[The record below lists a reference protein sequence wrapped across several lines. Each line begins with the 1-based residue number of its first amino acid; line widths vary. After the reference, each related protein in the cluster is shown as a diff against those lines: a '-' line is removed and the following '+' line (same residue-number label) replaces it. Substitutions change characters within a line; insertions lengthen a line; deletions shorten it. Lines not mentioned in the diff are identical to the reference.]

1 MRTPRPIGPTTHAS
15 GLLLAAVL
23 LAGTAWPVPAQG
35 DEKTDK
41 LKAMEPKRAP
51 GKAANS
57 LSPAAAGP
65 AAGAPP
71 AAVAPAAAGD
81 APEII
86 GVQNI
91 ELPPPVPGT
100 YRIGPY
106 SEPVDVKLLVDL
118 IAQELQ
124 IQVIA
129 SDIALADKKIWLLTH
144 VDVPRD
150 RLLEF
155 LGYLLERNGQYITR
169 EADFVWVI
177 KPVTDLQ
184 GQPNVDKLSTTQV
197 LPTKGIRPTSLSGAI
212 AQLLAA
218 GGGGGAPGQPQV
230 QGAVRVTY
238 LDDLGILIIN
248 DTPRRIALVQ
258 SLIDRIADE
267 QLQLQF
273 TRFEVRHI
281 SAITAK
287 ARILELMGRTMRNVV
302 QNFNPGDPN
311 QAIQAQQ
318 QNIGGT
324 SSSNLTDRL
333 VPEGNSNSLILRGR
347 PEEVT
352 LIERLLGVVDVVN
365 NLVPKWYPVGPAA
378 FPLAEQAKRQGLG
391 DVTIMQ
397 SQRTNSNSPFAQQ
410 GFEGQQAQFRGPT
423 AGSGDQSG
431 PVFVLDPEQRGF
443 MYYGTP
449 DQHIR
454 VQQLVEEFKE
464 PIQAERII
472 YEFYKLRF
480 ADAEKTAE
488 IIRGMITNTVPAGE
502 SPLIPGQGSN
512 SGSRSATSRVNNI
525 GRQAMSPDT
534 PEGTIGEIVAS
545 DQVFVLPDKG
555 NNQVIVKAPSRLQ
568 AQFQRLVER
577 LDQRR
582 MQVYIDSKIVV
593 VTDTDDFRL
602 AVETM
607 LLNAGGTGGAL
618 RTNLLPGL
626 TSPGS
631 PNNGLLTP
639 PIVNPLAGITAA
651 IIKSDQV
658 PIVINALQTVSD
670 SRIVASPQILVDDNE
685 EAEIS
690 SIEQR
695 ATSTT
700 TQNPSGG
707 PTTSFGGYE
716 DAGPRLKVK
725 PRISTSD
732 ILSLKYEVELSSFVP
747 GTGNSSTTV
756 ALPPDKQQNK
766 VRSDS
771 ATIPGDSTI
780 VVGGLSFDEDTNTI
794 IKVPLLGD
802 IPLVGELFRNTNKVK
817 RRRMIFVFLTPRIMR
832 DPTGNDLRLFTKGPA
847 SAVKINTELPP
858 MKPEQM
864 EILLEPP
871 QIRSSFPP
879 VPAAPASAPAP
890 ASEAP
895 APAPPEPAP
904 AEPGP
909 MEPARTTP

>member
-1 MRTPRPIGPTTHAS
+1 MRTARPIGPTTHT
-15 GLLLAAVL
+15 GRLLLAAVL

-41 LKAMEPKRAP
+41 PKAMEPKRAP
-51 GKAANS
+51 GKATNL
-57 LSPAAAGP
+57 LSPAA
-65 AAGAPP
+65 APP
-71 AAVAPAAAGD
+71 AAVAPATAPAAAAAGD
-81 APEII
+81 APQII
-86 GVQNI
+86 GAQNI

-273 TRFEVRHI
+273 TRFDVRHI

-318 QNIGGT
+318 QNIGG
-324 SSSNLTDRL
+324 SGSSNLTDRL

-391 DVTIMQ
+391 DVTVMQ

-502 SPLIPGQGSN
+502 SPLIPGQGS
-512 SGSRSATSRVNNI
+512 SAGNRGASSRVNNI

-607 LLNAGGTGGAL
+607 LLNAGGSGGAL

-847 SAVKINTELPP
+847 SAVKINTELPE

-904 AEPGP
+904 AEPAP
-909 MEPARTTP
+909 MEPAPTTP

>member
-1 MRTPRPIGPTTHAS
+1 MRTPRPIGPTTHA
-15 GLLLAAVL
+15 GRLLLAAVL

-41 LKAMEPKRAP
+41 LKGMEPKRPP
-51 GKAANS
+51 GKAANL
-57 LSPAAAGP
+57 LSP
-65 AAGAPP
+65 AGAPP
-71 AAVAPAAAGD
+71 AAVAPAAAPAPAAAGD
-81 APEII
+81 APQII
-86 GVQNI
+86 GAQNI

-281 SAITAK
+281 SATTAK

-311 QAIQAQQ
+311 QALQAQQ

-391 DVTIMQ
+391 DVTVMQ

-582 MQVYIDSKIVV
+582 MQVYIDSKVV
-593 VTDTDDFRL
+593 VVSDTDDFRL
-602 AVETM
+602 TVETM
-607 LLNAGGTGGAL
+607 LLNANGTGGAL
-618 RTNLLPGL
+618 RTKFLPDL
-626 TSPGS
+626 TSPGT

-639 PIVNPLAGITAA
+639 PIVNPLSGLTTA

-658 PIVINALQTVSD
+658 PIIINALQTQTD

-695 ATSTT
+695 AKSKT
-700 TQNPSGG
+700 TQNPTGG
-707 PTTSFGGYE
+707 PTTSFDDYE
-716 DAGPRLKVK
+716 SAGPRLKVK

-732 ILSLKYEVELSSFVP
+732 ILSLKYEVELSSFLA
-747 GTGNSSTTV
+747 GTGDSN
-756 ALPPDKQQNK
+756 LGIPPDRQENK

-780 VVGGLSFDEDTNTI
+780 VVGGLTFEEDANTV
-794 IKVPLLGD
+794 IKVPFIGD
-802 IPLVGELFRNTNKVK
+802 IPLVGELFKSTNKIK
-817 RRRMIFVFLTPRIMR
+817 RKRIIFVFLTPRILR
-832 DPTGNDLRLFTKGPA
+832 DPTGSDLRLFTKGPA
-847 SAVKINTELPP
+847 SAVNINTELPE

-895 APAPPEPAP
+895 APALPEPAP
-904 AEPGP
+904 AEPAST
-909 MEPARTTP
+909 EPAPTNP